1 MRTTKL
7 VAMGFA
13 TSVAVLA
20 AGGCAPPPHAGVE
33 RVVIPAPGV
42 QDGRRYEPVAPRPLP
57 DDATFSSRVMRELP
71 PPPFDDAPLVGQR
84 PPEQGRFEQLYRAV
98 GRPRIAVFVNR
109 TPDGVAGPAGVGYV
123 ERSTE
128 GKRGR
133 PATEEGGAYG
143 TEIERTHVRGE
154 GYDEAYARA
163 LDYEAIENI
172 LTDFMACGGAVE
184 IISPG
189 MVRQRLTAEQLR
201 DLQAGQPRA
210 LRDVA
215 AALEAD
221 VLIQVSAR
229 PTRQTTTGQELRM
242 VGEAVNVKG
251 GQQIGRAMV
260 DMPLPMEKT
269 TVNRYARWVGRKL
282 MADMTAT
289 WSSTEPAR
297 PAEPAKPEAPKIEP
311 AKPEAPKTDPAKP
324 EGPKVELPQG

>member
-1 MRTTKL
+1 MRTTKP

-13 TSVAVLA
+13 ASVALFA
-20 AGGCAPPPHAGVE
+20 AGACSPPPHQGVE

-42 QDGRRYEPVAPRPLP
+42 QDGRRYEPVGPRPLP
-57 DDATFSSRVMRELP
+57 DDATFSSRVVRELP

-84 PPEQGRFEQLYRAV
+84 APEQGRFEQLYRSV

-109 TPDGVAGPAGVGYV
+109 TPDGAAGPTGAGYV
-123 ERSTE
+123 ERSTV
-128 GKRGR
+128 GRRGDGYS
-133 PATEEGGAYG
+133 TE
-143 TEIERTHVRGE
+143 TERTHVRGD

-242 VGEAVNVKG
+242 VGEAVNIKG

-282 MADMTAT
+282 MADMAAT

-297 PAEPAKPEAPKIEP
+297 PDGGRSEPARPEAPRTEP
-311 AKPEAPKTDPAKP
+311 AKPEAPKTEPGTL
-324 EGPKVELPQG
+324 EGPKVELPRG